1 VRAPDGSIV
10 EGQRA
15 QLQLNNLSDISEM
28 VGNVPDGRYFM
39 TKNGYAMA
47 DDRGL
52 DNLNR
57 ALQGLI
63 KEEVLTCATMD

>member
-39 TKNGYAMA
+39 TKNGYTMA